1 MKELNIII
9 NQSQGEI
16 TTNFEEIEKSLKLQ
30 MSAYENFVV
39 SEDEISIAKGDL
51 AFLRKLSKSIDDRRK
66 EIKKS
71 YLKPYND
78 FEESCKKLTAII
90 NEPIK
95 TISEQLDL
103 FEQDRMAKKRERVTA
118 LYNEAVGE
126 YVKFLPIENNFNEK
140 WLNKSY
146 SDNDIHFDISEK
158 VTRVKGDLDVIK
170 GLNSEIYDTL
180 IETYI
185 NSGNNLAMTIARNT
199 QYLSDKN
206 KVIEQ
211 VKEQPVP
218 VVVKKV
224 EEPAPKNEVHFI
236 VSIEDAEEV
245 ENYLTFSNI
254 KFIRE

>member
-1 MKELNIII
+1 
-9 NQSQGEI
+9 
-16 TTNFEEIEKSLKLQ
+16 

-78 FEESCKKLTAII
+78 FEESCKTLTAII
-90 NEPIK
+90 DKPIK

-103 FEQDRMAKKRERVTA
+103 FEQDRVARKRERVTA

-126 YVKFLPIENNFNEK
+126 YIKFLPIENNFNEK

-185 NSGNNLAMTIARNT
+185 NSGNNLAVTIARNT

-211 VKEQPVP
+211 VKEQPAP
-218 VVVKKV
+218 VEVKSV
-224 EEPAPKNEVHFI
+224 EQPSQNGKVHFI

-245 ENYLTFSNI
+245 ENLLTLGGITFE
-254 KFIRE
+254 KE